1 MGRIRI
7 SLRIGRPLVLVTV
20 LAVMAASVAQA
31 SPSVAK
37 VTGTYNYTSFSGPK
51 TVSLSAHGTTPVKG
65 TWSFRG
71 GAATIGGPITCL
83 VVDGSEAWLAGT
95 RSGGETG
102 VFIYLIDGGSPGT
115 EDLAVTWVQDP
126 DQSFDE
132 LQGWCESQFT
142 DVPLFELDRGNLT
155 VRAGR

>member
-7 SLRIGRPLVLVTV
+7 SLRIGRPLVLVIV
-20 LAVMAASVAQA
+20 LAVVAASVA
-31 SPSVAK
+31 P
-37 VTGTYNYTSFSGPK
+37 G
-51 TVSLSAHGTTPVKG
+51 L
-65 TWSFRG
+65 
-71 GAATIGGPITCL
+71 TIGCQGDRDLQLHLIL
-83 VVDGSEAWLAGT
+83 GSEDRFAQRTWHNAGEGHVVVQGWRCHHWRPDHLPGRGRERSLARRN